1 METEFICPSMDVR
14 VEKEKLRKRP
24 NVWSEK
30 LEGERNLALRSE
42 LGGEKAPWV
51 WKVEVRRW
59 PRCV

>member
-1 METEFICPSMDVR
+1 MDVR

-30 LEGERNLALRSE
+30 LEGQRNLALRSE

-59 PRCV
+59 PHCV